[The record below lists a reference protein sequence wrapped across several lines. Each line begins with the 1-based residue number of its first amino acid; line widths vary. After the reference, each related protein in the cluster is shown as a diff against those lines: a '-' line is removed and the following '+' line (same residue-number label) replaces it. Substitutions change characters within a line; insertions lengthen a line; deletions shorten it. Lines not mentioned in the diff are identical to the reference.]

1 MPVEIHKFSQTLFY
15 KILKYSKQR
24 FRVDLLIMIYW
35 LVSINSLSLIAM
47 LSIYSFLDFFK
58 LDIHLKDNLMADY
71 WLSPSQFLESTL
83 FAIFFGLWFIVVNRL
98 SEKWH
103 LERLSFGKIILVKT
117 GIYLLGCSLIFVLVF
132 LIIDMLGQY
141 PEGIFRHTYGSNM
154 KILFAL
160 IFVIIALLILL
171 LNFILQSIKN
181 MGFYNLESFLTG
193 KYHKP
198 VIEDRTFLFLDL
210 KSSTTH
216 AEKLGHLIYSQMIKD
231 CVQDINLLLN
241 KYKAEVYQY
250 VGDEIVLTW
259 KTDVALKNL
268 NFIEIFYAFD
278 RHLNSRSRHYL
289 RKYNHIPK
297 FKAGANSGRVTAT
310 EIGVV
315 NRNLAFHGDV
325 LNTAARI
332 QELCNKYDRKLLIS
346 GFLKDQIGDIHSIPY
361 NLESLGNRQLKGKV
375 ENVEIFA
382 VLEKK

>member
-1 MPVEIHKFSQTLFY
+1 M
-15 KILKYSKQR
+15 
-24 FRVDLLIMIYW
+24 
-35 LVSINSLSLIAM
+35 AM
-47 LSIYSFLDFFK
+47 FSIYSFLEFFK
-58 LDIHLKDNLMADY
+58 LDVLLKDNAMANY

-83 FAIFFGLWFIVVNRL
+83 FAIFFGIWFIVVNRL

-141 PEGIFRHTYGSNM
+141 PEGMFAYTYGSNM
-154 KILFAL
+154 KILLAF
-160 IFVIIALLILL
+160 IIVIIALLILL

-198 VIEDRTFLFLDL
+198 VIEDRTFLFIDL
-210 KSSTTH
+210 KSSTSH
-216 AEKLGHLIYSQMIKD
+216 AEKLGHLIYSQLIKD
-231 CVQDINLLLN
+231 CVQDINTLLN
-241 KYKAEVYQY
+241 KNKAEVYQY

-259 KTDVALKNL
+259 KTDAALDNL
-268 NFIEIFYAFD
+268 NFIEIFYAFE
-278 RHLNSRSRHYL
+278 RLLNSRSRHYL
-289 RKYNHIPK
+289 RKYNLIPE

-325 LNTAARI
+325 LNTTARI
-332 QELCNKYDRKLLIS
+332 QEMCNKYDRKLLIS
-346 GFLKDQIGDIHSIPY
+346 GFLKDQIGDIYSIPY
-361 NLESLGNRQLKGKV
+361 ILESLGNQQLKGKL
-375 ENVEIFA
+375 ENVETFA
-382 VLEKK
+382 VLVNK

>member
-1 MPVEIHKFSQTLFY
+1 M
-15 KILKYSKQR
+15 KYSKQR
-24 FRVDLLIMIYW
+24 FRVDILIIIYW
-35 LVSINSLSLIAM
+35 LISINSLSLIAM
-47 LSIYSFLDFFK
+47 FSIYSFLDFFK
-58 LDIHLKDNLMADY
+58 LDIHVQDDAMAHY

-83 FAIFFGLWFIVVNRL
+83 FATFFGLWFIVVNRF

-117 GIYLLGCSLIFVLVF
+117 GIYLLGCLLIFVLVF
-132 LIIDMLGQY
+132 LIIDLLGQY
-141 PEGIFRHTYGSNM
+141 PEGIFGYTYGSNM
-154 KILFAL
+154 KILFAS
-160 IFVIIALLILL
+160 IFIIIALLILL

-216 AEKLGHLIYSQMIKD
+216 AEKLGHLVYSQMIKD

-259 KTDVALKNL
+259 KTDAALENL
-268 NFIEIFYAFD
+268 KFIELFYAFE
-278 RHLNSRSRHYL
+278 RLLKSRSKHYL
-289 RKYNHIPK
+289 KKYNLIPE

-332 QELCNKYDRKLLIS
+332 QELCNRYDRKLLIS
-346 GFLKDQIGDIHSIPY
+346 VFLKDQMGNIHSIPY
-361 NLESLGNRQLKGKV
+361 NFESLGNLQLKGKLESV
-375 ENVEIFA
+375 EVFA
-382 VLEKK
+382 VQKKN

>member
-1 MPVEIHKFSQTLFY
+1 M
-15 KILKYSKQR
+15 KYSKQR
-24 FRVDLLIMIYW
+24 FRVDLLIIIYW
-35 LVSINSLSLIAM
+35 LVSINLLSLMAM
-47 LSIYSFLDFFK
+47 FTIYSFLEFFE
-58 LDIHLKDNLMADY
+58 LNIQLQDNAMANY
-71 WLSPSQFLESTL
+71 WLSPNQFLESSL

-98 SEKWH
+98 SDKWH

-117 GIYLLGCSLIFVLVF
+117 GIYLLGISLIFVLVF

-141 PEGIFRHTYGSNM
+141 PDDMLRYSYGFNM

-160 IFVIIALLILL
+160 ILVIIVLLILL

-181 MGFYNLESFLTG
+181 MGFYNLVSFLTG

-210 KSSTTH
+210 KSSTSH

-231 CVQDINLLLN
+231 CVQDINTLLN
-241 KYKAEVYQY
+241 RYNVEVYQY

-259 KTDVALKNL
+259 KADAALDNH
-268 NFIEIFYAFD
+268 NFIEIFFAFK
-278 RHLNSRSRHYL
+278 RLLNSRSRHYL
-289 RKYNHIPK
+289 KKYNLIPE
-297 FKAGANSGRVTAT
+297 FKAGAHSGRVTAT

-325 LNTAARI
+325 LNTASRI
-332 QELCNKYDRKLLIS
+332 QGLCNTYDRKLLIS
-346 GFLKDQIGDIHSIPY
+346 GFLKDQIGDIHAIPY
-361 NLESLGNRQLKGKV
+361 DLESLGHQQLKGKL

-382 VLEKK
+382 VVEN